1 MKLNLSFRQ
10 IVQIAM
16 ASAMLLVLLLVSLL
30 GVYARALSDDPV
42 VAVYPAD
49 GSYEVGALID
59 VEVWVEDV
67 ANLYGVDIR
76 LAFDPTRL
84 QVLDANPDLP
94 GVQVQPRDD
103 ILSPDFIIRREAD
116 NDAGTVWYAVTQIN
130 PSPPASGSGA
140 LFSFSFETIGAGITE
155 VIVTNYQLAD
165 PNGMI
170 IPAQPSGAVYEIA
183 GDPPQPTPSA
193 TPAPPTAT
201 PTATPIPPTAT
212 PTHTVTP
219 DPPTLTPTATPLPP
233 TATPTHTVTPDP
245 PTLTPTATPLPPT
258 ATPTPTGGTMLR
270 VLPASGSYEVGQTID
285 VAVWVEDVVDLY
297 GVDIR
302 LAFDPTQLQVIDANP
317 NLPGVQVQP
326 LDDILSPDFII
337 QRDADNEA
345 GTIWY
350 AVTQINPSPPASG
363 SGPLFA
369 FSFAVLA
376 PGLSDVLVTNDQLA
390 DQNGM
395 IIPVNA
401 VGASYLLSDNA
412 AQDYTLFLPL
422 VRRGP

>member
-16 ASAMLLVLLLVSLL
+16 ASAMLLVFLLVSLL
-30 GVYARALSDDPV
+30 GVYARPLSDDPV

-49 GSYEVGALID
+49 GSYAVGTLID

-67 ANLYGVDIR
+67 VNLYGVDIR

-130 PSPPASGSGA
+130 PSPPVSGSGA
-140 LFSFSFETIGAGITE
+140 LFSFSFETIGAGTTE

-170 IPAQPSGAVYEIA
+170 IPAQPSGAVYEIVD
-183 GDPPQPTPSA
+183 DPPTL
-193 TPAPPTAT
+193 T
-201 PTATPIPPTAT
+201 PTATPVPPTAT

-219 DPPTLTPTATPLPP
+219 DPPT
-233 TATPTHTVTPDP
+233 ATPTHTVIPDP
-245 PTLTPTATPLPPT
+245 PTLTPTATPQPPT
-258 ATPTPTGGTMLR
+258 ATPTPTGDTMLR

-317 NLPGVQVQP
+317 DLPGVQVQP

-337 QRDADNEA
+337 QRDADNVA
-345 GTIWY
+345 GTVWY
-350 AVTQINPSPPASG
+350 AVTQVNPSPPASG

-369 FSFAVLA
+369 FSFTVLA

-395 IIPVNA
+395 IIPVN
-401 VGASYLLSDNA
+401 VEGASYLLSDDT
-412 AQDYTLFLPL
+412 AQGYTLFLPL
-422 VRRGP
+422 VQRGQ

>member
-1 MKLNLSFRQ
+1 MKLNQPFRHITQ
-10 IVQIAM
+10 IVL
-16 ASAMLLVLLLVSLL
+16 ASATLLVFLLVSLL
-30 GVYARALSDDPV
+30 GVDARPLSDEPV

-49 GSYEVGALID
+49 GSYTVGTPID

-67 ANLYGVDIR
+67 VNLYGVDIR
-76 LAFDPTRL
+76 LAFDPTKL
-84 QVLDANPDLP
+84 QVIDANPALP

-116 NDAGTVWYAVTQIN
+116 NEAGTVWYAVTQIN

-140 LFSFSFETIGAGITE
+140 LFSFSFDTIGAGITE

-170 IPAQPSGAVYEIA
+170 IPAQPSGAVYELV
-183 GDPPQPTPSA
+183 GDSPPTPSA
-193 TPAPPTAT
+193 TPVPPTA
-201 PTATPIPPTAT
+201 
-212 PTHTVTP
+212 
-219 DPPTLTPTATPLPP
+219 TPTATPLPP

-258 ATPTPTGGTMLR
+258 ATPTPTVTPDPPTLTPTTTPLPPTATPTPTGDTMLR
-270 VLPASGSYEVGQTID
+270 VLPASGSYDVGQTID
-285 VAVWVEDVVDLY
+285 VTVWVEDVVDLY

-302 LAFDPTQLQVIDANP
+302 LAFDPAQLQVVDANP

-350 AVTQINPSPPASG
+350 AVTQVNPSPPASG

-376 PGLSDVLVTNDQLA
+376 PGLSDVPVTNDQLA

-401 VGASYLLSDNA
+401 VGASYLLSDDA

-422 VRRGP
+422 VRHGP